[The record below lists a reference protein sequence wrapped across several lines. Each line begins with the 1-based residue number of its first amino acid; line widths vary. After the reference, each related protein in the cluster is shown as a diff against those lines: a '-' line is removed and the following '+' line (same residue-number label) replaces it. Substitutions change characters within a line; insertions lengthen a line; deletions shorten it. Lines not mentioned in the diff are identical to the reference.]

1 MHSLKSMKSLLMLFF
16 ALLLVS
22 SCKKDDNPASG
33 GGGGTPTNSFTV
45 NGAGYNNRTF
55 TVPSSLNIPGFPGP
69 AIGFYDNSDSVTVC
83 FQLVEATSPKAVRT
97 ACISGFLGNR
107 TGTYQ
112 SASLAAGFELYVEGR
127 KFVGGFEGQNVISG
141 TSATINV
148 TRYDNVGGR
157 IQGSYSG
164 TLREEVDGALT
175 NTTISLTGN
184 FDVLRISTTGGGG
197 NRFALPAT
205 QATQAE

>member
-1 MHSLKSMKSLLMLFF
+1 MQALKSLLALFL
-16 ALLLVS
+16 AILLVS

-33 GGGGTPTNSFTV
+33 GGTGGGTPSNSFTV
-45 NGAGYNNRTF
+45 NGAGYNNRTY
-55 TVPSSLNIPGFPGP
+55 TVPAAIPGFPAP
-69 AIGFYDNSDSVTVC
+69 AIGTYDNSDSVTLC
-83 FQLVEATSPKAVRT
+83 IQFVEVPDPDSIRT
-97 ACISGFLGNR
+97 ACLLGFRGTQ

-112 SASLAAGFELYVEGR
+112 SSSRAAGFELYVEGR

-164 TLREEVDGALT
+164 TLREEVNGSLT

-184 FDVLRISTTGGGG
+184 FNVLHISTGGGG
-197 NRFALPAT
+197 NRFALPWM
-205 QATQAE
+205 QAARAE